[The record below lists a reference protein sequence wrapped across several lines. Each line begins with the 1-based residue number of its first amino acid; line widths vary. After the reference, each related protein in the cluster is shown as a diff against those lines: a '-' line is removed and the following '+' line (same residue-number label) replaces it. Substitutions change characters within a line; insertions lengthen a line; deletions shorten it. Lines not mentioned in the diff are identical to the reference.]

1 MGLSTQVSSARAK
14 RKPLTPEQRRR
25 NAERQRE
32 ARRREP
38 ERFKAYRD
46 KYIMRRA
53 ARLQAEL
60 DAALRAEAEAEG
72 HGAGAVNGGDRE

>member
-1 MGLSTQVSSARAK
+1 MAAQGTSAIKK

-38 ERFKAYRD
+38 ERFKRYRD
-46 KYIMRRA
+46 SYILRRA

-72 HGAGAVNGGDRE
+72 HGAGAVNGGDLE

>member
-1 MGLSTQVSSARAK
+1 MAAQGTSARAK

-38 ERFKAYRD
+38 ERFKRYRD
-46 KYIMRRA
+46 DYILRRA

-72 HGAGAVNGGDRE
+72 KGGDVK

>member
-1 MGLSTQVSSARAK
+1 MAAQGTSAIKK

-32 ARRREP
+32 AKRREP
-38 ERFKAYRD
+38 ERFKRYRD

-53 ARLQAEL
+53 ARLI
-60 DAALRAEAEAEG
+60 AEAEDAER
-72 HGAGAVNGGDRE
+72 GDLK

>member
-1 MGLSTQVSSARAK
+1 MAAQGTSAIKK
-14 RKPLTPEQRRR
+14 RKPMTEAQRRR

-38 ERFKAYRD
+38 ERFKRYRD
-46 KYIMRRA
+46 NYILRRA

-72 HGAGAVNGGDRE
+72 HGAGAVNGGDCE

>member
-1 MGLSTQVSSARAK
+1 MGLNTQVSSARAK

-25 NAERQRE
+25 NAERLRE

-38 ERFKAYRD
+38 ERFKRYKDAY
-46 KYIMRRA
+46 ILRRA

-60 DAALRAEAEAEG
+60 DAALRAEAEG
-72 HGAGAVNGGDRE
+72 KGGEVK